1 MTSFL
6 TSSSV
11 LRRSVGALL
20 LVAVIIATTNGQAT
34 ATTEWGQA
42 TPVVFAVGAEDGDA
56 NTGIGSVSCAS
67 AGNCVAVGRYR
78 KPGGAY
84 EAFTMSMVAGVWGQP
99 TVPVFAD
106 GVQRTEPFSGLT
118 SVSCASAGNC
128 VAVGYFITPDPGFVA
143 SAFTMSMVAW
153 VWGQATPA
161 VFGSGVQNANP
172 DSQFYS
178 VSCGSAGNCVAAGYF
193 KKLVGGNSPFTMSMV
208 SGVWG
213 QATPAVFD
221 SGVQQNANP
230 DAGFNS
236 VSCGSAGNCV
246 AAGYFKNLSGGNSPF
261 TMSMVTGVWGQAT
274 SAVFANGV
282 QNAQPNSEFKSV
294 SCASAGNCVAAGYF
308 RNLAAGYETEAF
320 TMSMVA
326 GVWGQATPAVF
337 ANGTLNATP
346 DTGFLSVSCASAG
359 NCVAVGYVRTLAG
372 GTEAFTMSMVAGVWG
387 QATPAVFASG
397 VQNASPFASFS
408 SVSCASAGNCVAVGN
423 FLNLAGNGFEA
434 FTMSMVAGVWGQATP
449 AVFAN
454 GVQNANPNAGFLSV
468 SCASAGNCVAAG
480 YFQKVPYGNLAFT
493 MTAVNNTP
501 APTTTVAPS
510 TTVAPLTTVA
520 PSTTVAPPTESV
532 VVALPVANTP
542 LVANNSLSAGTELT
556 ITAGGFTPGEFV
568 QLIVAS
574 TPQVI
579 GSGYA
584 DAQGFVTL
592 TGTIP
597 VDLTSGNHTLAV
609 FAPASGAGFK
619 QPITVSGL
627 SLPAT
632 GSNYNGVLILAL
644 LAVVVGT
651 VVVVRRQRLVA

>member
-1 MTSFL
+1 MCILSVSMTTFL

-42 TPVVFAVGAEDGDA
+42 TPAVFA
-56 NTGIGSVSCAS
+56 S
-67 AGNCVAVGRYR
+67 
-78 KPGGAY
+78 
-84 EAFTMSMVAGVWGQP
+84 
-99 TVPVFAD
+99 
-106 GVQRTEPFSGLT
+106 GVQYENPSATFT

-128 VAVGYFITPDPGFVA
+128 VAVGT
-143 SAFTMSMVAW
+143 
-153 VWGQATPA
+153 
-161 VFGSGVQNANP
+161 
-172 DSQFYS
+172 
-178 VSCGSAGNCVAAGYF
+178 
-193 KKLVGGNSPFTMSMV
+193 
-208 SGVWG
+208 
-213 QATPAVFD
+213 
-221 SGVQQNANP
+221 
-230 DAGFNS
+230 
-236 VSCGSAGNCV
+236 
-246 AAGYFKNLSGGNSPF
+246 FKNP
-261 TMSMVTGVWGQAT
+261 A
-274 SAVFANGV
+274 
-282 QNAQPNSEFKSV
+282 
-294 SCASAGNCVAAGYF
+294 Y
-308 RNLAAGYETEAF
+308 RNTPF

-326 GVWGQATPAVF
+326 GVWGQATPVVF
-337 ANGTLNATP
+337 AEGVQNANP
-346 DTGFLSVSCASAG
+346 FAGFNSVSCGSAG
-359 NCVAVGYVRTLAG
+359 HCVAAG
-372 GTEAFTMSMVAGVWG
+372 FFLNSASGFEAFTMSMVAGVWG
-387 QATPAVFASG
+387 QVTPVVFAEG
-397 VQNASPFASFS
+397 VQNANPYTGFSFV
-408 SVSCASAGNCVAVGN
+408 VSCASAGHCVAAGG
-423 FLNLAGNGFEA
+423 FKNLAGDNEA

-454 GVQNANPNAGFLSV
+454 GVQNANPYAGLLSV

-501 APTTTVAPS
+501 APTTTETPS
-510 TTVAPLTTVA
+510 TTEAPTTTVASSTTEA

-542 LVANNSLSAGTELT
+542 LVASNSLSTGTELT
-556 ITAGGFTPGEFV
+556 ITVGGFTPGEFV

-579 GSGYA
+579 GSGNA

-597 VDLTSGNHTLAV
+597 VNLGSGTHTLAV
-609 FAPASGAGFK
+609 YAPASGTGFK
-619 QPITVSGL
+619 QTITVSGL

-651 VVVVRRQRLVA
+651 VVVARRQRLVP